1 MHLIHK
7 REHAFT
13 VWWGIIVQL
22 SQDRVHWKYLL
33 LYSPFFQFWSL
44 HSDLLSITNWFSDIV
59 SVTLTFE
66 SEGEKYL
73 QLVCN
78 IRALF
83 IQSLYSFFVISLV
96 SSEKCGAITGYTYF
110 RFTTL
115 RKLYIF
121 SLSSC
126 YFCLICLLAS
136 L

>member
-1 MHLIHK
+1 MP
-7 REHAFT
+7 
-13 VWWGIIVQL
+13 
-22 SQDRVHWKYLL
+22 L
-33 LYSPFFQFWSL
+33 LYDEALLFNYRRTGCIGSTYYYIALFSSFGRYIVTYYQLLTGSP
-44 HSDLLSITNWFSDIV
+44 DIV